1 MTKNNTLYSHSYSY
15 LLFTLYQSNQDE
27 KVEEIVEN
35 VENRAELLETEK
47 EQLKEVK
54 TNDGLTVNESLFLDT
69 PSSGRFGWISFND
82 LTNPPWI

>member
-69 PSSGRFGWISFND
+69 PSSGRFG
-82 LTNPPWI
+82 